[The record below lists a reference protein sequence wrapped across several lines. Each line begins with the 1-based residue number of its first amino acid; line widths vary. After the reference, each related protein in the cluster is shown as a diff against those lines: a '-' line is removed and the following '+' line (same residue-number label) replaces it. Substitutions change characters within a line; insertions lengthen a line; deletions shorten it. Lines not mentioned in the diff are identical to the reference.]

1 MGPSGNQERNS
12 TVRQR
17 LAWKTFTLHHP
28 GTAKGEETRRSPC
41 RAAGIMTGL
50 LAATLLASQALI
62 PAAHAAPAKDSQ
74 AAPPRSFTTSHS
86 GVFGGQRL
94 SYKAVVQEHFIADA
108 AGKRT
113 ASIFT
118 TSYVRTDG
126 RPNEARPVIFAF
138 NGGPGSSSIWL
149 HMGFLGPQRVDF
161 DDATRPATTPP
172 FRTQANPD
180 SPLDVADIVLIDP
193 PGTGFSRVLPDGK
206 PEQFYGVEQDA
217 RATIEVMHQWVRAH
231 GRWNAPK
238 YLVSESYGTVRAA
251 AVAKLA
257 AGGPM
262 ETGGMD
268 GLTLNGIILLG
279 QAMDMSGSDGDL
291 GVAMALPSLA
301 ATACYFGK
309 VAEGCTAQGQAEA
322 ARRFVAERYLTALY
336 AGSALPQAERE
347 VVAAELSQ
355 LLGLPRPAILA
366 SDLRLSPGAFARQLL
381 AGEKKQVGMYD
392 ARFTLPL
399 APNGNDPVADDPA
412 MGQYVPGFVAA
423 WNSYAR
429 ATLKVTLDMPYEPI
443 AFRSVNAR
451 WDYGFGPGV
460 PVRRNYATDLA
471 VAMRRNPQLRV
482 LVGTGYYDLVTTLGA
497 AEYTVRHAGMPL
509 EAVTFRE
516 YESGHMPYL
525 GAASR
530 AKLAADVR
538 AFVQGQQ

>member
-1 MGPSGNQERNS
+1 M
-12 TVRQR
+12 RQR
-17 LAWKTFTLHHP
+17 LGWKAFAL
-28 GTAKGEETRRSPC
+28 RC
-41 RAAGIMTGL
+41 RLSGL
-50 LAATLLASQALI
+50 LAATLLASAPVSSVTL
-62 PAAHAAPAKDSQ
+62 AAPQPAVPPQAGQ
-74 AAPPRSFTTSHS
+74 AAQPRSFATSHS
-86 GVFGGQRL
+86 GTFGGTRL
-94 SYKAVVQEHFIADA
+94 RYNAVVQEHFITDA
-108 AGKRT
+108 AGNRA

-118 TSYVRTDG
+118 TSYIRTDG
-126 RPNEARPVIFAF
+126 PKGGARPVIFAF
-138 NGGPGSSSIWL
+138 NGGPGSASLWL

-161 DDATRPATTPP
+161 DDAVKPNTTPP
-172 FRTQANPD
+172 FRATANAD

-206 PEQFYGVEQDA
+206 PEQFYGVDQDA
-217 RATIEVMHQWVRAH
+217 RATIEVMHQWIRAH

-251 AVAKLA
+251 VVAKLA

-279 QAMDMSGSDGDL
+279 QAMDMSSGSGGGDHA
-291 GVAMALPSLA
+291 VVTALPTLA

-309 VAEGCTAQGQAEA
+309 VAEGCTAEDQAEA
-322 ARRFVAERYLTALY
+322 ARRFINARYLTALY
-336 AGSALPQAERE
+336 AGSALAAGEREAVAER
-347 VVAAELSQ
+347 LSQ
-355 LLGLPRPAILA
+355 LLGLPAPAILGN
-366 SDLRLSPGAFARQLL
+366 DLRISPGAFARMLL
-381 AGEKKQVGMYD
+381 SGEKRQIGLYD

-423 WNSYAR
+423 WNDYAR
-429 ATLKVTLDMPYEPI
+429 EHLNVALDMTYEPI

-451 WDYGFGPGV
+451 WDYGYGPGV
-460 PVRRNYATDLA
+460 PVLRNFATDLA
-471 VAMRRNPQLRV
+471 VAMRRNPQLRL

-497 AEYTVRHAGMPL
+497 AEYTVRHAGIPL

-525 GAASR
+525 GDASR
-530 AKLAADVR
+530 RKLAADVR
-538 AFVQGQQ
+538 AFVRGEHP

>member
-1 MGPSGNQERNS
+1 M
-12 TVRQR
+12 RQR
-17 LAWKTFTLHHP
+17 LAWKIFTIHRS
-28 GTAKGEETRRSPC
+28 GTEKGDEARGTPC
-41 RAAGIMTGL
+41 RAVGVIAGLT
-50 LAATLLASQALI
+50 AATLLAGQPLI
-62 PAAHAAPAKDSQ
+62 PAARSAPPEQTVAAQ
-74 AAPPRSFTTSHS
+74 PRSFTTSHS
-86 GVFGGQRL
+86 GTFGGTRL
-94 SYKAVVQEHFIADA
+94 RYKAVVQEHFILDA
-108 AGKRT
+108 AGTRT

-118 TSYVRTDG
+118 TSYIRTDG
-126 RPNEARPVIFAF
+126 KSDESRPVIFAF
-138 NGGPGSSSIWL
+138 NGGPGSASIWL

-161 DDATRPATTPP
+161 DDASKPATTPP
-172 FRTQANPD
+172 FATFANPD

-193 PGTGFSRVLPDGK
+193 PGTGFSRVLPEGK
-206 PEQFYGVEQDA
+206 PEQFYGVDQDA
-217 RATIEVMHQWVRAH
+217 RATIEVMHQWVRSHA
-231 GRWNAPK
+231 RWNAPK

-279 QAMDMSGSDGDL
+279 QAMDMSGGDGDI
-291 GVAMALPSLA
+291 GIANALPSLA

-309 VAEGCTAQGQAEA
+309 VAAGCSPEAQAEA
-322 ARRFVAERYLTALY
+322 ARRFISERYLSALY
-336 AGSALPQAERE
+336 AGSALPQSERDAVAEQ
-347 VVAAELSQ
+347 LSR
-355 LLGLPRPAILA
+355 LLGLPKPAILA
-366 SDLRLSPGAFARQLL
+366 SDLRISAGAFSRMILS
-381 AGEKKQVGMYD
+381 GEKKQVGMYD

-429 ATLKVTLDMPYEPI
+429 DALKVSLDMVYEPI

-460 PVRRNYATDLA
+460 PLRRNYATDLA
-471 VAMRRNPQLRV
+471 VAMRRNPQMRV

-497 AEYTVRHAGMPL
+497 AEYTVRHAGIPL

-538 AFVQGQQ
+538 AFVQGE

>member
-1 MGPSGNQERNS
+1 MRK
-12 TVRQR
+12 R
-17 LAWKTFTLHHP
+17 LAWNVNTSHQS
-28 GTAKGEETRRSPC
+28 GTEKGERARRSPC
-41 RAAGIMTGL
+41 RVAGLIGGMIAASL
-50 LAATLLASQALI
+50 LAAQSLI
-62 PAAHAAPAKDSQ
+62 PATHAAAGKTASGEQ
-74 AAPPRSFTTSHS
+74 AEGAQPRRFTTSHS
-86 GVFGGQRL
+86 GVFGGQKVR
-94 SYKAVVQEHFIADA
+94 YAAVVQEHFVTDA

-113 ASIFT
+113 ASIFS
-118 TSYVRTDG
+118 TSYIRTDVKQG
-126 RPNEARPVIFAF
+126 ETRPVIFAF

-161 DDATRPATTPP
+161 DDAEKPATTPP
-172 FRTQANPD
+172 FHTLPNPD

-217 RATIEVMHQWVRAH
+217 RVTIEVMRQWLRAH
-231 GRWNAPK
+231 GRWNAPR

-279 QAMDMSGSDGDL
+279 QAMDMSGGASDIS
-291 GVAMALPSLA
+291 VANALPSLA

-309 VAEGCTAQGQAEA
+309 VAEGCTAKTQAEA
-322 ARRFVAERYLTALY
+322 ARRFIAERYLTALY
-336 AGSALPQAERE
+336 AGAALPEAERE
-347 VVAAELSQ
+347 AVAERLSA
-355 LLGLPRPAILA
+355 LLGLPKGAVLA
-366 SDLRLSPGAFARQLL
+366 NNLRLSPGAFARMLL
-381 AGEKKQVGMYD
+381 AGENRQAGLYD

-423 WNSYAR
+423 WSRYAR
-429 ATLKVTLDMPYEPI
+429 ETLKVTLDMTYEPI

-451 WDYGFGPGV
+451 WDCGFGPGV
-460 PVRRNYATDLA
+460 PVGRNYATDLA
-471 VAMRRNPQLRV
+471 VAMRRNPSLRL

-497 AEYTVRHAGMPL
+497 AEYTVRHAGIPL

-530 AKLAADVR
+530 AELAADVR
-538 AFVQGQQ
+538 AFVQGRQP